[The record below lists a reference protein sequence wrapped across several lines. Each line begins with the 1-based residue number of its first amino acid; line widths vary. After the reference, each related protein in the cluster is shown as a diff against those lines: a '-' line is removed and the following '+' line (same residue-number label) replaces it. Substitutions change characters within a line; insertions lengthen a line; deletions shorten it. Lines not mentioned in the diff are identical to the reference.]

1 MNDVMRKRYRTG
13 ILLLSVLVLGM
24 IISQCVPCLGQPERP
39 RRPFDWDVSPEELER
54 LRALLPYYLTAKA
67 VIDTLNTVLILGIV
81 VIHIGIYRRTG
92 TKFSVGLVLFS
103 TALLLYTIVANPFL
117 HSVLGF
123 RRIGFGPLFIVPD
136 LLTLIASAI
145 LIYLSRQ

>member
-1 MNDVMRKRYRTG
+1 MRERYRTG
-13 ILLLSVLVLGM
+13 LMLLSVLVLGM
-24 IISQCVPCLGQPERP
+24 ALSQCVPCLGQPKP
-39 RRPFDWDVSPEELER
+39 PGRPFGWDVSPEELER
-54 LRALLPYYLTAKA
+54 LRTLLPYYLTAKA

-103 TALLLYTIVANPFL
+103 TALLLYTIVANPLL
-117 HSVLGF
+117 HVVLGF

>member
-1 MNDVMRKRYRTG
+1 MRKRYRTF

-24 IISQCVPCLGQPERP
+24 AISQCVPCLGQPEHP
-39 RRPFDWDVSPEELER
+39 RRPFGWDISPEELER

-92 TKFSVGLVLFS
+92 TKFSLGLVLFS
-103 TALLLYTIVANPFL
+103 TAFLLYTVVANPL
-117 HSVLGF
+117 VHRLLGF
-123 RRIGFGPLFIVPD
+123 RRIGFGPLFIIPD
-136 LLTLIASAI
+136 LLTLIASAV